1 MRTEIIRNRT
11 PEEQELEKKKVELAS
26 LEADLIQRE
35 LDLAALHA
43 ELAEFEGRYLRTVG
57 VLYAEL
63 DEIEAQI
70 AEAQARRTPNDLGA
84 QEQAARARAQ
94 AQESFQSTRAIA
106 EPKFKPTE
114 SLKKLFREV
123 AKRIHPDL

>member
-11 PEEQELEKKKVELAS
+11 PEEQELEKKKVEIAS

-35 LDLAALHA
+35 LDLATLHA
-43 ELAEFEGRYLRTVG
+43 EVTEFEGRYLRTVG

-70 AEAQARRTPNDLGA
+70 AETKAYRRPNDTDA
-84 QEQAARARAQ
+84 QESAARASAQ
-94 AQESFQSTRAIA
+94 AQVSSDSTRAIA
-106 EPKFKPTE
+106 
-114 SLKKLFREV
+114 
-123 AKRIHPDL
+123 